1 MAKSFAQV
9 RPDIW
14 NDDDFRALTPG
25 AQHLYF
31 MMMTDPGLSYAGVAD
46 WKPNRIVPRSAE
58 WSVQAV
64 MLAAGELS
72 YAHFLVFDQDTEE
85 VLVRSFMRHDGLLKQ
100 PRMAVSVA
108 KAFGTIGS
116 NKLRAVVVHEL
127 LRLKRESP
135 TLEGWEKPLMKTV
148 LRQNAVDAKTLDTDL
163 EMPQGVDF
171 GVRLPQIPRSA

>member
-1 MAKSFAQV
+1 MAKSFAQI

-14 NDDDFRALTPG
+14 LDDDFRALTAG

-31 MMMTDPGLSYAGVAD
+31 VMLTDPGLSYAGIAD
-46 WKPNRIVPRSAE
+46 WKPLRIAQRAAE
-58 WSVQAV
+58 WPVQSLMRAAV
-64 MLAAGELS
+64 ELS

-85 VLVRSFMRHDGLLKQ
+85 VMVRSFMRHDGLLKQ

-127 LRLKRESP
+127 LRLKREGP
-135 TLEGWEKPLMKTV
+135 ELEGWEKPQMKTV
-148 LRQNAVDAKTLDTDL
+148 LRQNSVDPKTLETDL
-163 EMPQGVDF
+163 DMPQGVDF
-171 GVRLPQIPRSA
+171 GVDLPQIPRSA